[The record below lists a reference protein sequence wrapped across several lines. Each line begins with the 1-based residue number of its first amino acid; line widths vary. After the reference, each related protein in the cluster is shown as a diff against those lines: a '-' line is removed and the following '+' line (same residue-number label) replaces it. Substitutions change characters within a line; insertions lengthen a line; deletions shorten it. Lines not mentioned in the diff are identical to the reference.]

1 MKVVLQGQG
10 EEKIGT
16 SLRFSGMGV
25 EVVLSL
31 SHQ

>member
-1 MKVVLQGQG
+1 MKVVLQGQD

-16 SLRFSGMGV
+16 SLLLSGIGV
-25 EVVLSL
+25 EVVLSP